1 MRHKERSKRIWIE
14 ETAES
19 NRLFAEADHLNE
31 IAYALLSE
39 RPTTDETVRNF
50 QAAKDLA
57 DAKYAEARKA
67 WEEARSHLKPG
78 QKPPSIPD

>member
-1 MRHKERSKRIWIE
+1 MRHKEISKRIWIE

-57 DAKYAEARKA
+57 DAKYAEAGKA

>member
-1 MRHKERSKRIWIE
+1 MQHQKISKRIWVE
-14 ETAES
+14 ETTES

-31 IAYALLSE
+31 IAYALLSV
-39 RPTTDETVRNF
+39 RPTTDETIRKF

-67 WEEARSHLKPG
+67 WEEARSHLKPD
-78 QKPPSIPD
+78 Q

>member
-1 MRHKERSKRIWIE
+1 MRHQKISKRIWAE

-31 IAYALLSE
+31 IAYALLSV
-39 RPTTDETVRNF
+39 RPTTDETIRKF

-57 DAKYAEARKA
+57 DAKYAEARRA
-67 WEEARSHLKPG
+67 WEEARSHLKPD
-78 QKPPSIPD
+78 Q

>member
-1 MRHKERSKRIWIE
+1 MRCKAISKRAWAE

-19 NRLFAEADHLNE
+19 NRLFAEADVLNE
-31 IAYALLSE
+31 LAYALLSD

-57 DAKYAEARKA
+57 DAKY
-67 WEEARSHLKPG
+67 EEARRAWESAKLHLSPK
-78 QKPPSIPD
+78 

>member
-1 MRHKERSKRIWIE
+1 MQHQKISKRIWVE
-14 ETAES
+14 ETRES

-31 IAYALLSE
+31 IAYAVLSV
-39 RPTTDETVRNF
+39 RPTTDETIRTF

-67 WEEARSHLKPG
+67 WEEARSQLKPD
-78 QKPPSIPD
+78 Q